1 MNEIKKIKTVEKPVS
16 SSSLTLVTPNDVES
30 RMIILRNQPVLIDS
44 DVAELYGVKTKEIN
58 QAVRNN
64 PQKFPYGYLFE
75 VNKDEKDEVVKI
87 FDHLKKLKF
96 SKVTPTAFTERGLYM
111 LATILKGDRAIS
123 TTLAIVDTFVQVRE
137 LKRELLQL
145 HKETD
150 KKKQTSMMKHFGDV
164 LSDIVMP
171 DMTVAETESTLELNF
186 VIGKLKH
193 TVKRVKQSND

>member
-75 VNKDEKDEVVKI
+75 VNKDEKEEVVKK
-87 FDHLKKLKF
+87 FDHLKKL
-96 SKVTPTAFTERGLYM
+96 
-111 LATILKGDRAIS
+111 
-123 TTLAIVDTFVQVRE
+123 
-137 LKRELLQL
+137 
-145 HKETD
+145 
-150 KKKQTSMMKHFGDV
+150 
-164 LSDIVMP
+164 
-171 DMTVAETESTLELNF
+171 
-186 VIGKLKH
+186 
-193 TVKRVKQSND
+193 

>member
-96 SKVTPTAFTERGLYM
+96 SKVPPTAFTERGLYM

-137 LKRELLQL
+137 LKRELLEL